1 MEQVRRWDT
10 GTVGQVERTDQ
21 GYLRAPALITKV
33 GVFAYK
39 LPGGKVRR
47 ELRLPDEVFSDAAM
61 RSFGI
66 APLTVDHPR
75 KPDGEP
81 IMLNS
86 RNTAK
91 YQVGSVVEPR
101 RDGDHVAAY
110 VQITDA
116 DAIEAA
122 ENGRRQLSCGY
133 SCALERKSGVT
144 AGIPGIPDGMHFDA
158 IQRNIRGNHV
168 ALVNNG
174 RAGSSVQLRLDQAD
188 GFQVEDT
195 EHRYDRDPTTIQT
208 LIFSKDAFTGAKA
221 MAWAKEHGFASPKG
235 ADETEDSLRV
245 RQRDPGAFQEDSF
258 RTIELAPGV
267 KAVIGR
273 PTKNTTDSADS
284 GQGAN
289 QVMET
294 KITVDGVS
302 YDATPQVAQAVAKL
316 DSRIAELDK
325 AVAEQKQKLETERAR
340 ADAAEESLAAEKK
353 AHADAIAP
361 DKVQAAVNARLA
373 LERTATP
380 ILGPEVK
387 LDGMTDADIKGAVV
401 LAVARDKELAKE
413 RLDGCD
419 AAYLQARYDAAIEG
433 WEETSQRNDSL
444 AAARKAGLR
453 ADAGDSA
460 DAARQRMIQH
470 NRETGT
476 KALKA
481 S

>member
-1 MEQVRRWDT
+1 
-10 GTVGQVERTDQ
+10 
-21 GYLRAPALITKV
+21 
-33 GVFAYK
+33 
-39 LPGGKVRR
+39 
-47 ELRLPDEVFSDAAM
+47 
-61 RSFGI
+61 
-66 APLTVDHPR
+66 
-75 KPDGEP
+75 
-81 IMLNS
+81 
-86 RNTAK
+86 
-91 YQVGSVVEPR
+91 
-101 RDGDHVAAY
+101 
-110 VQITDA
+110 
-116 DAIEAA
+116 
-122 ENGRRQLSCGY
+122 
-133 SCALERKSGVT
+133 
-144 AGIPGIPDGMHFDA
+144 
-158 IQRNIRGNHV
+158 
-168 ALVNNG
+168 
-174 RAGSSVQLRLDQAD
+174 
-188 GFQVEDT
+188 
-195 EHRYDRDPTTIQT
+195 
-208 LIFSKDAFTGAKA
+208 
-221 MAWAKEHGFASPKG
+221 
-235 ADETEDSLRV
+235 
-245 RQRDPGAFQEDSF
+245 
-258 RTIELAPGV
+258 
-267 KAVIGR
+267 
-273 PTKNTTDSADS
+273 
-284 GQGAN
+284 
-289 QVMET
+289 MET

-302 YDATPQVAQAVAKL
+302 YEATPQVAQAVAKL

-325 AVAEQKQKLETERAR
+325 ALAEQKQKLETERAR

-387 LDGMTDADIKGAVV
+387 LDGMSDADIKGAVV